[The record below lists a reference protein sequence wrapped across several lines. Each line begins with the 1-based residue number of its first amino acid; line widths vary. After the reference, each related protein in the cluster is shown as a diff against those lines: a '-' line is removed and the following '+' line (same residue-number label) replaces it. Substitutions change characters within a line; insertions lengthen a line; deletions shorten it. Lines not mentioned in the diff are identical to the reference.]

1 MDKLRKIM
9 RANEQSLVVEF
20 DHLSIYDS
28 VLTQW
33 ILEMPRYVLPLLN
46 EVAFG
51 VAVEENPQIESI
63 MDRIFVRIA
72 CLPVDDKMR
81 DLRQTMLNGMV
92 RVGGVVT
99 KRTSIHPQL
108 IEAYYQCLHCGLRK
122 GPFICYDG
130 VDKSELGLCSLCQS
144 AGPFTLDQR
153 KTLYRNF

>member
-1 MDKLRKIM
+1 MTENK
-9 RANEQSLVVEF
+9 QSLIVEF

-46 EVAFG
+46 EVAYG
-51 VAVEENPQIESI
+51 VAYDENHQIEQI
-63 MDRIFVRIA
+63 MDKIFVRIA

-99 KRTSIHPQL
+99 KRTSIHP
-108 IEAYYQCLHCGLRK
+108 
-122 GPFICYDG
+122 
-130 VDKSELGLCSLCQS
+130 
-144 AGPFTLDQR
+144 
-153 KTLYRNF
+153 